1 MDLFLQLFLNGIWA
15 GSIYALLGVS
25 WGLIFAATRTFH
37 FAHGA
42 TFIVAA
48 YFTYIIDSVFG
59 VGLILASAGGI
70 CFAILFGLAIE
81 GFLYQWLRKAQAT
94 TLVIFIAAL
103 GALIFSENIIA
114 MLFGTDCKVL
124 SGFPIKVIKFGNV
137 AFTNLHLTMF
147 FSAVILIVGLMLFL
161 MKTGQGKA
169 IRAVISNPEMA
180 EVIGININKV
190 FLLVHA
196 LGAILVGSAAI
207 LITLERGA
215 TPELGTWAILY
226 AFIPVIIGGVGSMP
240 GAALAGFI
248 VGLADNIGIW
258 KIPSQWQLGIAFVIL
273 LIVLIIRPNGLF
285 GFSVYRGKI

>member
-1 MDLFLQLFLNGIWA
+1 MDLFVQLSLNGIWT
-15 GSIYALLGVS
+15 GSIFALLGVS

-37 FAHGA
+37 FAHGV

-48 YFTYIIDSVFG
+48 YFTYIISLSG
-59 VGLILASAGGI
+59 VGLIISSAGGI
-70 CFAILFGLAIE
+70 LAAMLFGLAIE
-81 GFLYQWLRKAQAT
+81 GVLYQGLRKAHAT
-94 TLVIFIAAL
+94 TLVIFIASL
-103 GALIFSENIIA
+103 GSLIFFENLIA
-114 MLFGTDCKVL
+114 MLFGTDVKVI
-124 SGFPIKVIKFGNV
+124 SGIPIKVIKFGNV
-137 AFTNLHLTMF
+137 GFTTLHLTMF

-161 MKTGQGKA
+161 KKTRQGKA
-169 IRAVISNPEMA
+169 IRAVISNAEMA
-180 EVIGININKV
+180 KVIGININKV
-190 FLLVHA
+190 YLMVHI

-207 LITLERGA
+207 LVTLERGA

-248 VGLADNIGIW
+248 IGFAESIGIW

-273 LIVLIIRPNGLF
+273 LFVLIVRPNGLF

>member
-1 MDLFLQLFLNGIWA
+1 MDLFVQLSLNGIWT
-15 GSIYALLGVS
+15 GSIFALLGVS

-37 FAHGA
+37 FAHGV

-48 YFTYIIDSVFG
+48 YFTYIISLSG
-59 VGLILASAGGI
+59 VGLIISSAGGI
-70 CFAILFGLAIE
+70 LAAMLFGLAIE
-81 GFLYQWLRKAQAT
+81 GVLYQGLRKAHAT
-94 TLVIFIAAL
+94 TLVIFIASL
-103 GALIFSENIIA
+103 GSLIFFENLIA
-114 MLFGTDCKVL
+114 MLFGTDVKVI
-124 SGFPIKVIKFGNV
+124 SGIPIEVIKFGNV
-137 AFTNLHLTMF
+137 GFTTLHVTMF

-161 MKTGQGKA
+161 KKTSQGKA
-169 IRAVISNPEMA
+169 IRAVISNAEMA
-180 EVIGININKV
+180 KVIGININKV
-190 FLLVHA
+190 YLMVHI

-207 LITLERGA
+207 LVTLERGA

-248 VGLADNIGIW
+248 IGFAESIGIW

-273 LIVLIIRPNGLF
+273 LFVLIVRPNGLF